1 MKIRLEQTI
10 ALRAAKEF
18 RDGAVVNLGYGMPGL
33 CANFIPEGRAIFPQS
48 ENAVLGYGQLASDE
62 KKDYEFIN
70 ACDQPVN
77 RQLGMCFFDTAIPF
91 DMIRGHHI
99 DIVVLGVLTR
109 FRKEVI

>member
-77 RQLGMCFFDTAIPF
+77 RQLGMCYFDTAIPF
-91 DMIRGHHI
+91 TNKFISN
-99 DIVVLGVLTR
+99 
-109 FRKEVI
+109 